1 MGSPRL
7 SRPPHNLLRD
17 EMLLDFE
24 EKDGGSPK
32 AEAKCLLQAAPEA
45 GAETHLSVL
54 AHVHP

>member
-1 MGSPRL
+1 
-7 SRPPHNLLRD
+7 
-17 EMLLDFE
+17 MLLDFE

-32 AEAKCLLQAAPEA
+32 AEVKRLLQAAPEA